1 MSRLVSFLA
10 ALLLTMPAW
19 SQTLSIKPTPPGEVL
34 RTACSK
40 VNAGGSSARDMM
52 DRGYCLRFI
61 EGALMYDRALFV
73 ADQRRI
79 SEAIRAGNADPLAL
93 FPGPRLFCIQYS
105 DHGVHSLLV
114 ADVAAGLTEHLRRLA
129 PSALD
134 RQGNG
139 DDVQMR
145 LLVDYMKSKYPCTP

>member
-1 MSRLVSFLA
+1 MSRLLSFLA
-10 ALLLTMPAW
+10 ALLLTTSAW

-40 VNAGGSSARDMM
+40 VNAGGSSPRDMM

-93 FPGPRLFCIQYS
+93 FQGPRLFCIQYGS
-105 DHGVHSLLV
+105 YGVHSLLV
-114 ADVAAGLTEHLRRLA
+114 ADIAAGLTDYLRRLA

-134 RQGNG
+134 RQGTG